1 MVVISCGLNDLSRYN
16 KRAHVLADLVTR
28 RFDECC
34 RNNPNTTFVFNSIL
48 LTSYDW
54 LNEEI
59 TEFNRIMFELS
70 FQHSNMIFFDSH
82 EILMNSPLIPG
93 GVISGPTHNKGRTLD
108 LMLTNSKNFV
118 TEINVSPDCYLC
130 KSDHYLLTFEV
141 RSNVKRNK
149 VPKRKILNFKKANWE
164 ALNNEL
170 GNIQWDSMLDCTE
183 PELALLAFK
192 HTLFSLVDRYIPSIS
207 IKSDFTSPWFDA
219 ECFEAYRN
227 KDRAHK
233 KFKNYSRI
241 EGNTQNIIQSEI
253 NFKHKRQL
261 FKNICSK
268 KMRDNLYNEDD
279 PGLITKKF
287 WSHVKSNSKSSRLPE
302 TMHLDDTFRNKP
314 SEKAELFNNYFYE

>member
-1 MVVISCGLNDLSRYN
+1 MGNGNGTDKLFVDSFNGLGLDQ
-16 KRAHVLADLVTR
+16 
-28 RFDECC
+28 C
-34 RNNPNTTFVFNSIL
+34 
-48 LTSYDW
+48 
-54 LNEEI
+54 
-59 TEFNRIMFELS
+59 
-70 FQHSNMIFFDSH
+70 
-82 EILMNSPLIPG
+82 
-93 GVISGPTHNKGRTLD
+93 ISGPTHNKGRTLD

-170 GNIQWDSMLDCTE
+170 GNINWDSNLDCTE
-183 PELALLAFK
+183 PELAWLAFK

-314 SEKAELFNNYFYE
+314 SEKAELFNNYFYEQFSGRSNYNTHIDFSNDQVFDIDFNRNRVHKHLSNINSNKASGPDGIHGKILKIVRKALHILFHSF